1 MKEGN
6 LKLAQEDIEAALKA
20 VEDIENFINDESLEK
35 DVLKQKFVA
44 LSEKVQQ
51 LENLLKI
58 APFLLISVTK
68 CKFLKW
74 FWHSFLN
81 FTQ

>member
-1 MKEGN
+1 MKEVN

-58 APFLLISVTK
+58 EGIL
-68 CKFLKW
+68 
-74 FWHSFLN
+74 
-81 FTQ
+81 

>member
-35 DVLKQKFVA
+35 DVLKQKFGA

-58 APFLLISVTK
+58 EGIL
-68 CKFLKW
+68 
-74 FWHSFLN
+74 
-81 FTQ
+81 

>member
-20 VEDIENFINDESLEK
+20 VEDIESFINDESLEK

-58 APFLLISVTK
+58 EGIL
-68 CKFLKW
+68 
-74 FWHSFLN
+74 
-81 FTQ
+81 

>member
-44 LSEKVQQ
+44 LYEKVQQ

-58 APFLLISVTK
+58 EGIL
-68 CKFLKW
+68 
-74 FWHSFLN
+74 
-81 FTQ
+81 

>member
-35 DVLKQKFVA
+35 DVLKEKFVA

-51 LENLLKI
+51 LENLLKTEGI
-58 APFLLISVTK
+58 L
-68 CKFLKW
+68 
-74 FWHSFLN
+74 
-81 FTQ
+81 

>member
-58 APFLLISVTK
+58 DGSL
-68 CKFLKW
+68 
-74 FWHSFLN
+74 
-81 FTQ
+81 

>member
-58 APFLLISVTK
+58 EGTL
-68 CKFLKW
+68 
-74 FWHSFLN
+74 
-81 FTQ
+81 

>member
-1 MKEGN
+1 MKEAN
-6 LKLAQEDIEAALKA
+6 LKLAQEDIEAALEA
-20 VEDIENFINDESLEK
+20 VEDIEKFINDESLEK

-58 APFLLISVTK
+58 EGRL
-68 CKFLKW
+68 
-74 FWHSFLN
+74 
-81 FTQ
+81 

>member
-1 MKEGN
+1 MKEAN
-6 LKLAQEDIEAALKA
+6 LKLAQEDIESALKA

-58 APFLLISVTK
+58 EGIL
-68 CKFLKW
+68 
-74 FWHSFLN
+74 
-81 FTQ
+81 

>member
-58 APFLLISVTK
+58 EGSL
-68 CKFLKW
+68 
-74 FWHSFLN
+74 
-81 FTQ
+81 